1 MVTVNLGML
10 HYVLDHV
17 YGALMHRSRMS
28 TPFFSRGWGGTK
40 LEMLEKMIGQLFPE
54 AEGQNWAPTLV
65 RPIWRTVWETGTA
78 CLREGVFRT
87 PCDEQLL
94 AALPPES
101 HTARVAF
108 LVPTCVSPHRMACV
122 LHLAGTGDHTF
133 ERRLRLG
140 GPLLKENI
148 ATMVLESPFYGQRRP
163 MLQRGAKL
171 LCVSDLLLLGR
182 ATIEEAR
189 SLLHWMDTEAGFG
202 KMGVCGLSMGG
213 VHAAMVGSLHP
224 TPVATFPFL
233 SPHSAVVAFCEG
245 ILKHGTAWEAL
256 RGDLAT
262 QKAAMTLEEVRER
275 LRNVLSLTDVTRFPI
290 PKIPNAV
297 IFVAATVSSRSHYH
311 LVKMHRAIISRN
323 LLQIFL
329 CLHSFFISV
338 VVWTLLM
345 LCCQMCIHRK
355 KKMQFCCTETKHS
368 ENTANSFPNSL
379 SAIFLS
385 TPKSHSHYVL
395 VEWKTYTY
403 FNQFGSDVI

>member
-1 MVTVNLGML
+1 TFGKGKEDFDESF
-10 HYVLDHV
+10 YVDADMWVSSEDSGKSEPLKDNNEKKTGFIPDLLNWNGRKI
-17 YGALMHRSRMS
+17 GAITKSKERWEMHSS
-28 TPFFSRGWGGTK
+28 NV
-40 LEMLEKMIGQLFPE
+40 GQF
-54 AEGQNWAPTLV
+54 
-65 RPIWRTVWETGTA
+65 
-78 CLREGVFRT
+78 
-87 PCDEQLL
+87 
-94 AALPPES
+94 
-101 HTARVAF
+101 
-108 LVPTCVSPHRMACV
+108 
-122 LHLAGTGDHTF
+122 GTGDHTF

-189 SLLHWMDTEAGFG
+189 SLLHWMDSEAGFG

-256 RGDLAT
+256 RGDLAA

-275 LRNVLSLTDVTRFPI
+275 LRSVLSLTDVTRFPI

-297 IFVAATVSSRSHYH
+297 IFVSATDDGYIPKHSVLELQKAWPGSEVRWVTGGHVSSFLLHHGEFR
-311 LVKMHRAIISRN
+311 RAIVDGLDR
-323 LLQIFL
+323 L
-329 CLHSFFISV
+329 
-338 VVWTLLM
+338 
-345 LCCQMCIHRK
+345 
-355 KKMQFCCTETKHS
+355 
-368 ENTANSFPNSL
+368 P
-379 SAIFLS
+379 
-385 TPKSHSHYVL
+385 
-395 VEWKTYTY
+395 WKE
-403 FNQFGSDVI
+403 SPL